1 MILAPPPAF
10 ESAVG
15 PDMLPATTVATAILK
30 PPPLKLTI
38 KTLIAE
44 LDHMASATDRPA
56 APIEQDWRDLIKDI
70 FENKLPF
77 NRLLGIE
84 VLNIDGGTPRLGI
97 KMREALVGNFMRG
110 SLHGGVISAVID
122 VTGGLAA
129 FLSLNQ
135 KIENEPLKVKV
146 ERFSKL
152 GTIDLRI
159 DYLRPGLGRRFVSS
173 GQVLRT
179 GNKVAVTRIEFKND
193 ENQLIAVGTGAY
205 VIA

>member
-1 MILAPPPAF
+1 M
-10 ESAVG
+10 
-15 PDMLPATTVATAILK
+15 ATAF
-30 PPPLKLTI
+30 
-38 KTLIAE
+38 
-44 LDHMASATDRPA
+44 DRPHGST
-56 APIEQDWRDLIKDI
+56 EQDWRTLIKDI
-70 FENKLPF
+70 FENRLPF

-84 VLNIDGGTPRLGI
+84 VLKLDGESPQLGI
-97 KMREALVGNFMRG
+97 KMREALVGNYMRG

-135 KIENEPLKVKV
+135 KIENEPLQVKID
-146 ERFSKL
+146 RFSKL

-159 DYLRPGLGRRFVSS
+159 DYLRPGLGRRFMSI
-173 GQVLRT
+173 GHVLRT

-193 ENQLIAVGTGAY
+193 DDQLIAVGTGAY

>member
-1 MILAPPPAF
+1 MPSTTDPLPDPA
-10 ESAVG
+10 
-15 PDMLPATTVATAILK
+15 
-30 PPPLKLTI
+30 
-38 KTLIAE
+38 
-44 LDHMASATDRPA
+44 
-56 APIEQDWRDLIKDI
+56 EQDWCDLIKDI

-84 VLNIDGGTPRLGI
+84 VLNIDGGRPRLGI

-135 KIENEPLKVKV
+135 KIANEPLQVKV
-146 ERFSKL
+146 DRFSKL

-173 GQVLRT
+173 GHVLRT
-179 GNKVAVTRIEFKND
+179 GNKVAVTRIEFRND
-193 ENQLIAVGTGAY
+193 EDQLIAVGTGAY
-205 VIA
+205 IIA

>member
-1 MILAPPPAF
+1 MP
-10 ESAVG
+10 S
-15 PDMLPATTVATAILK
+15 T
-30 PPPLKLTI
+30 
-38 KTLIAE
+38 
-44 LDHMASATDRPA
+44 TDRPPDPA
-56 APIEQDWRDLIKDI
+56 GQDWRDLIKDI

-84 VLNIDGGTPRLGI
+84 VLNIDGGRPRLGI

-173 GQVLRT
+173 GHVLRT
-179 GNKVAVTRIEFKND
+179 GKKVAVTRIEFTND
-193 ENQLIAVGTGAY
+193 EEQLIAVGTGAY

>member
-1 MILAPPPAF
+1 MPSAPDLPP
-10 ESAVG
+10 G
-15 PDMLPATTVATAILK
+15 PID
-30 PPPLKLTI
+30 
-38 KTLIAE
+38 
-44 LDHMASATDRPA
+44 
-56 APIEQDWRDLIKDI
+56 QDWRTLIKDI

-84 VLNIDGGTPRLGI
+84 VLKLDEGSPHLGI
-97 KMREALVGNFMRG
+97 KMREALVGNYMRG

-135 KIENEPLKVKV
+135 KIENEPLQVKID
-146 ERFSKL
+146 RFSKL

-159 DYLRPGLGRRFVSS
+159 DYLRPGLGRRFVSI
-173 GQVLRT
+173 GHVLRT
-179 GNKVAVTRIEFKND
+179 GNRVAVTRIEFKND